1 MDGRP
6 ESSITVSA
14 QAIDVAPVRV
24 AGGRLTD
31 DLRAI
36 EIVWRR
42 ELIRFFRIRA
52 RALTAL
58 IQPIVFLFILG
69 TGLSSLVSS
78 RASGINFRTF
88 MFPGVLTMTVLFT
101 AIFSAISIVWD
112 REFGFLK
119 EVMVAPVSRTAVALG
134 KVAGGA
140 TVAMFQ
146 GAVALLLAPVVG
158 VKLSIDQIVSI
169 VGLMLLLATVMTSFG
184 ILIAARQKSMEG
196 FQMMMNFLLM
206 PMFFLSG
213 AFFPL
218 RGVPPWMAWLSTID
232 PVTYGVDSLR
242 QAVLRRSVPAEM
254 LSALTVHPMATNVFV
269 MALLSV
275 AFIIPAVWQFSRQE

>member
-1 MDGRP
+1 MA
-6 ESSITVSA
+6 ITRDLKGA
-14 QAIDVAPVRV
+14 YTIWYRDV
-24 AGGRLTD
+24 
-31 DLRAI
+31 
-36 EIVWRR
+36 
-42 ELIRFFRIRA
+42 IRFSRDRPRIIA
-52 RALTAL
+52 ALA
-58 IQPIVFLFILG
+58 QPMLYLFVFG
-69 TGLSSLVSS
+69 TGLGS
-78 RASGINFRTF
+78 AMSGSQAGAVDFRQF
-88 MFPGVLTMTVLFT
+88 MFPGTLAMTVLFT

-146 GAVALLLAPVVG
+146 GVVALLLAPVVG
-158 VKLSIDQIVSI
+158 VKLSIEQIVAI

-196 FQMMMNFLLM
+196 FQMMMNFLMM

-218 RGVPPWMAWLSTID
+218 RGVPLWMSWLATVD

-254 LSALTVHPMATNVFV
+254 LSALTIHPMATNVLV

-275 AFIIPAVWQFSRQE
+275 AFIIPAVWQFGRQD

>member
-1 MDGRP
+1 MLKRNLKGAYTIWYR
-6 ESSITVSA
+6 
-14 QAIDVAPVRV
+14 DV
-24 AGGRLTD
+24 
-31 DLRAI
+31 
-36 EIVWRR
+36 
-42 ELIRFFRIRA
+42 IRFSRDRTRIVA
-52 RALTAL
+52 ALA
-58 IQPIVFLFILG
+58 QPLLYLFVFG
-69 TGLSSLVSS
+69 TGLGS
-78 RASGINFRTF
+78 AMSGSGSPAGALDFRQF
-88 MFPGVLTMTVLFT
+88 MFPGTLAMTVLFT

-146 GAVALLLAPVVG
+146 GVVALLVAPIVG
-158 VKLSIDQIVSI
+158 VSLSVGQIASI
-169 VGLMLLLATVMTSFG
+169 VGLMLLLATVMTSLG

-218 RGVPPWMAWLSTID
+218 RGVPLWMSWLSTVD

-242 QAVLRRSVPAEM
+242 QVVLRRSVPSGVLA
-254 LSALTVHPMATNVFV
+254 ALTVHPVVTNVAV
-269 MALLSV
+269 MCVLSI
-275 AFIIPAVWQFSRQE
+275 AFIVPAVWQFGRQE